1 MSTENQELT
10 EMEVDEMLQLYE
22 EYAKYE
28 IVNLKQ
34 KSKSF
39 KKLRQKALSDWSGA
53 VFYKERVDKDLAKLQ
68 QKSQELSK
76 QCDAYRTSVA
86 LYSKEIN
93 GFRMKIKQL
102 EQDIAPPPEPIKTEE
117 PIIKKEE
124 EEEEI
129 DSFVQRGSG
138 IDISDSE
145 PDPGKL
151 KDIKKNIQL
160 FHDINNAWNQS
171 IREDPELSE
180 LLGIDDYEPFGYT
193 SITKKK

>member
-1 MSTENQELT
+1 
-10 EMEVDEMLQLYE
+10 
-22 EYAKYE
+22 
-28 IVNLKQ
+28 VNLKQ

-39 KKLRQKALSDWSGA
+39 KKLRQKAINDWAWVLKS
-53 VFYKERVDKDLAKLQ
+53 KEDLDKQIATLQ
-68 QKSQELSK
+68 ERSRNWGK
-76 QCDAYRTSVA
+76 QCDGYRMSIA

-93 GFRMKIKQL
+93 QFRAKIKQL
-102 EQDIAPPPEPIKTEE
+102 EQDIAPPPEPVKVVEVPPPLPE
-117 PIIKKEE
+117 PIIKIEETPKKEE
-124 EEEEI
+124 EEF

-145 PDPGKL
+145 EDPGDL